1 MFGACMLHDTNVHQ
15 IDSALKVKI
24 GFHIK
29 QANLHEPTITWNN
42 NKEFMLHKQSNVKK
56 RLGMDSILREEKS

>member
-29 QANLHEPTITWNN
+29 QANLHEPTITLNY
-42 NKEFMLHKQSNVKK
+42 NKELMLHKQLTK
-56 RLGMDSILREEKS
+56 RRNGLVWIPY